1 VKWIKHLYEPFSKA
15 VPDTLDE
22 LEREGAVRVVEL
34 DKGITLYTA
43 LYSNIELGG
52 DAKKIADEVIESF
65 GMLSLDE
72 LLQHVYSLDEVR
84 GRDLGEEIL

>member
-1 VKWIKHLYEPFSKA
+1 MESIVILRG
-15 VPDTLDE
+15 VLDME
-22 LEREGAVRVVEL
+22 IRSIASHVLEGLRDLEEL

-43 LYSNIELGG
+43 LYNNIKLGG
-52 DAKKIADEVIESF
+52 DAKKIADEVVKNF
-65 GMLSLDE
+65 GELSLDE